1 MQLNAA
7 KAAAILGNRESETV
21 MRVGYRVPATSANLG
36 PGFDS
41 FGIALKLYNM
51 FEAELADEWKVEVE
65 GEGVDYL
72 ATDGTNLVAT
82 AMRTVFEE
90 YGHPELRALIRCN
103 NRIPTGNGLGSSS
116 TAIVGGILLARD
128 LLSESGFN
136 FPDDDALF
144 RIATALE
151 GHADNVAPAL
161 FGGFTV
167 CWSSE
172 DDVQRFASFEPMR
185 GLAVLVV
192 PANEEL
198 ITKDARKLL
207 PKDVS
212 HADAAFNVAHAGLL
226 AASIV
231 GGRPEFLKEA
241 LHDKLHE
248 PYRSEEI
255 SDLVEIENILLEAG
269 CDGVAISG
277 SGPTVIGLVSCASDE
292 KAYERAVRIAAR
304 AEAGVRALTTRRPPL
319 PLEIA
324 RKGSKRLGL

>member
-1 MQLNAA
+1 
-7 KAAAILGNRESETV
+7 

-41 FGIALKLYNM
+41 FGVALKLYNM
-51 FEAELADEWKVEVE
+51 FEAELSTEWKVEVE
-65 GEGVDYL
+65 GEGADYL
-72 ATDGTNLVAT
+72 ATDSTNMVAV

-90 YGHPELRALIRCN
+90 FGHPELRALIRCN

-116 TAIVGGILLARD
+116 TAIVGGVLIARD
-128 LLSESGFN
+128 LLAEKGFAH
-136 FPDDDALF
+136 PTDDDLF

-167 CWSSE
+167 CWT
-172 DDVQRFASFEPMR
+172 DVNEEARYASFEPMR

-198 ITKDARKLL
+198 STNEARKLL
-207 PKDVS
+207 PAAVS

-226 AASIV
+226 AAAIV
-231 GGRPEFLKEA
+231 GGRPEFLKDA

-248 PYRSEEI
+248 PYRAEEI
-255 SDLVEIENILLEAG
+255 ADIEDIENILLDAG

-292 KAYERAVRIAAR
+292 AAYERAVRIAAR
-304 AEAGVRALTTRRPPL
+304 AEEKVRALTTRRPPM

-324 RKGSKRLGL
+324 RKGSKRL